1 MGYSE
6 RKKSLGGDMTG
17 GRGALP
23 IWIDFMKTFLK
34 DKPKENFEK
43 APKMPE
49 DIRELHLQR
58 QREMAEERES
68 FMAARGDRGDGERLL
83 PTITIEPKLEQ
94 ITLPPSPGEAL
105 TATNPPPSDDSAKKP
120 DTAPARDDDAPPP
133 PAPARARDREPEPPK
148 KKGKK
153 GSDEP

>member
-6 RKKSLGGDMTG
+6 RKKSLGSGMTG
-17 GRGALP
+17 GRGVLP

-34 DKPKENFEK
+34 DKEKENFEK

-68 FMAARGDRGDGERLL
+68 FMAARGARGDERLL
-83 PTITIEPKLEQ
+83 PALNIEPKLEQ
-94 ITLPPSPGEAL
+94 ITLPPAAGEGL
-105 TATNPPPSDDSAKKP
+105 TATNPPPADDTPKKP
-120 DTAPARDDDAPPP
+120 EAVAPREDDPPP
-133 PAPARARDREPEPPK
+133 PAPPARPREREPEQPK